1 LGPGG
6 RLQKASH
13 FRRAQDEGH
22 FARLV
27 DQGETPG
34 QIGPIQGDGEEEAQG
49 RNRRV
54 AARRGHAALSQVQLE
69 APHILGRGCLRRA
82 AEEGREASDL
92 TDVVGACLLDEM
104 AHRHVVDHAL
114 A

>member
-1 LGPGG
+1 
-6 RLQKASH
+6 
-13 FRRAQDEGH
+13 
-22 FARLV
+22 V

-49 RNRRV
+49 HNRRV